1 MRLPFFAQNNVD
13 PQISFDPNLRAL
25 RSICYITTSGKLF
38 GAGLGV
44 VENEMSL
51 SQIDVVDTLLAQ
63 YAAGSLSKPAKVLV
77 ESHLELKPENRRFVS
92 ELETIG
98 GLSLEQLVPVDMADN
113 QSALMRIMNSSPDV
127 ANDIQKLFPS
137 DDQAINLPQSLRSF
151 IGCDVEDIPWRTKL
165 PGFKEY
171 ELGEMDGCHVSMFW
185 IRAGRTMPAHT
196 HDGCELS
203 IVLDGAFT
211 DERGIFGK
219 GDISIADASVD
230 HRPKAHDERPC
241 IGFAVLDERVKLTG
255 SWGQLISDLI
265 G

>member
-1 MRLPFFAQNNVD
+1 M
-13 PQISFDPNLRAL
+13 
-25 RSICYITTSGKLF
+25 LF
-38 GAGLGV
+38 SAGLDV
-44 VENEMSL
+44 VANEMSL

-77 ESHLELKPENRRFVS
+77 ESHLELKPENRQFVG

-98 GLSLEQLVPVDMADN
+98 GLSLEQLVPVEMSDKF
-113 QSALMRIMNSSPDV
+113 SAVSRIVNSPSSV
-127 ANDIQKLFPS
+127 ANEVDKLFPHHS
-137 DDQAINLPQSLRSF
+137 EAITLPQSLRSF
-151 IGCDVEDIPWRTKL
+151 IGVDVDDIPWRTKL

-171 ELGEMDGCHVSMFW
+171 DMGEMDGCQVSMFW
-185 IRAGRTMPAHT
+185 IRPGRTMPAHT
-196 HDGCELS
+196 HAGCELS

-211 DERGIFGK
+211 DERGVFSK

-230 HRPKAHDERPC
+230 HRPTAHDERPC